1 MDTCAM
7 SESKDQQPEDAQ
19 PVEAETAEAAPV
31 DSREQMRIALEKK
44 NEQNRSGA
52 AHLDGHAKAGGVH
65 GKAGGGRQFR
75 RKSGG

>member
-1 MDTCAM
+1 M
-7 SESKDQQPEDAQ
+7 SESRDQPATEAQEPDAGAT
-19 PVEAETAEAAPV
+19 VTAAP

-44 NEQNRSGA
+44 NEQSRAGS

-65 GKAGGGRQFR
+65 GKAGGARQFR

>member
-1 MDTCAM
+1 M
-7 SESKDQQPEDAQ
+7 SESKDQPATDAENTDA
-19 PVEAETAEAAPV
+19 VTSETATP

-44 NEQNRSGA
+44 NEQSRAGS